1 MREFA
6 RRNDKPEKLA
16 GGEVSRFLAMAAR
29 RNYLGA
35 KRPNL
40 QFSAKDVSRNMASR
54 RLSVLGKAGDE
65 VRDWREKSDVD
76 DAVERQGVRHD
87 QGIRRQRLGWR

>member
-6 RRNDKPEKLA
+6 RGNDKPEKLA

-29 RNYLGA
+29 RNFLGA
-35 KRPNL
+35 
-40 QFSAKDVSRNMASR
+40 SAKDVSRNMDSR